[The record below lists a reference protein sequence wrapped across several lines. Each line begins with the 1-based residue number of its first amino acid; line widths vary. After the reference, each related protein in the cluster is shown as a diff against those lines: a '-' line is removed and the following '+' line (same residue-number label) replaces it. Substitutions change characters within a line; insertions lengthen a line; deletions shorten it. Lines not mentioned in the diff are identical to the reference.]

1 MSTGHDQER
10 QTGLYAWLR
19 HPWVYEAFQ
28 RAVGNHAVYRRYWR
42 DIIVPTIPPGAT
54 ELTVI
59 DMGCGPATWLRY
71 WPLKNT
77 PVLNYIGLDINA
89 GCIDQAREQWG
100 KHFAGNPRVNC
111 RFERL
116 KPDQPIPKLPQ
127 ADWITL
133 IGLMHHVDD
142 HTVRL
147 VMTLAKV
154 LLKPEGR
161 ILTADSCLRPG
172 QSWLA
177 NWLVRHDRGQFV
189 RSGAQYE
196 ALVTEQFSRVRH
208 SDWHDDWL
216 RIPFTFWVMVA
227 SHA

>member
-1 MSTGHDQER
+1 MSTWHDQER

-147 VMTLAKV
+147 VMTLAKGGERFSTRV
-154 LLKPEGR
+154 YTVAKDGRTMTETIVWANGEMPEPK
-161 ILTADSCLRPG
+161 AVVF
-172 QSWLA
+172 
-177 NWLVRHDRGQFV
+177 NLV
-189 RSGAQYE
+189 S
-196 ALVTEQFSRVRH
+196 
-208 SDWHDDWL
+208 
-216 RIPFTFWVMVA
+216 
-227 SHA
+227 